1 MGPQDDPEGDQETE
15 GAPLKKGSTGELLTP
30 PKSWIVGNGGT
41 PGCLACKQ
49 IQETGKSHSRVHSK
63 GCRRRYTK
71 WASENRSQEDLD
83 PGLGGS
89 SLPILGVLGCL
100 ALGQRFLGTPERL
113 LLEVKDPPNQAEL
126 EAFRC

>member
-89 SLPILGVLGCL
+89 SLPSRGFGMPGPG
-100 ALGQRFLGTPERL
+100 AAGFGNPGTSSTGGEG
-113 LLEVKDPPNQAEL
+113 PPSG
-126 EAFRC
+126 